1 MLAQTLV
8 RRDLFPNSDC
18 LKAGQRE
25 DMLTREILTYD
36 PDIACLQEVDRL
48 EKHLPVFSKA
58 GYAHVYASGPAKR
71 HGCLIL
77 YKEEMFEKGVEKTVF
92 YDDTDLTQFLDGPS
106 HILEDLKDPAI
117 FSQPPMS
124 PRIGSSIKTKNIAS
138 IVALARKDGHPGCVI
153 ATTHTFWHPNLQD
166 SRVIHVSRDASV
178 ATTHPAVGARED
190 EDEGAAAAASES
202 TGDGLENHPD
212 RIITNARP
220 ARPEDGLLTDAEL
233 LQLYQGGGRKTALR
247 SGYDEALAAVPQ
259 ESDNVYGARE
269 PSAIYGRNEPMYTSF
284 THYWRLTLDP
294 TEIGDHPRSDVVVG
308 VLKPHRKKDLGDGL
322 PMRGH
327 LPQEVSKENALHK
340 CSISIFGFDERG
352 QNVIPETGSRSSVAV
367 ASSPLITSPSGSQLA
382 SSRILIIMF
391 LVVLNLVA
399 FHALS
404 TMAIPNMNDLPD
416 PSKDDTHPQHLFA
429 SGYDV
434 RRIMDTEPEL
444 RDRETYFKPT
454 AYLIAIPD
462 PRPQTAICMYALR
475 ASVESGATLAWM
487 ETTRRSKS
495 DVDRGIEVLEHHSSG
510 VGHSDYYGKTE
521 VYAESINEPGRAI
534 ETRIFQYPIS
544 GVLLSDT
551 LGWSTFVSEDGE
563 ILDESKSVE
572 DCIRFFEYVGQTIAT
587 EVTIS
592 DGNLPRYVNT
602 LITPGNLIFQPQFTP
617 REGHVTDAVRF
628 ISWTGS
634 KEFPS
639 FAVPRTDD
647 HLRDVALAPVRRK
660 FLDNVRRVCRV
671 PTEGNVPAS

>member
-1 MLAQTLV
+1 MDIMTDRKLSEEAKALSALRKQKRAEKAAGISAATSSPPIDSSKGNILKRDWVLLRSPEDLKPKIKIMTWNMLAQTLV

-284 THYWRLTLDP
+284 THYWRLTLDYIFIADP

-322 PMRGH
+322 PMRGVCGSDH
-327 LPQEVSKENALHK
+327 VALMIEVS
-340 CSISIFGFDERG
+340 S
-352 QNVIPETGSRSSVAV
+352 
-367 ASSPLITSPSGSQLA
+367 
-382 SSRILIIMF
+382 
-391 LVVLNLVA
+391 
-399 FHALS
+399 
-404 TMAIPNMNDLPD
+404 
-416 PSKDDTHPQHLFA
+416 
-429 SGYDV
+429 
-434 RRIMDTEPEL
+434 
-444 RDRETYFKPT
+444 
-454 AYLIAIPD
+454 
-462 PRPQTAICMYALR
+462 
-475 ASVESGATLAWM
+475 
-487 ETTRRSKS
+487 
-495 DVDRGIEVLEHHSSG
+495 
-510 VGHSDYYGKTE
+510 
-521 VYAESINEPGRAI
+521 AE
-534 ETRIFQYPIS
+534 
-544 GVLLSDT
+544 
-551 LGWSTFVSEDGE
+551 
-563 ILDESKSVE
+563 
-572 DCIRFFEYVGQTIAT
+572 
-587 EVTIS
+587 
-592 DGNLPRYVNT
+592 
-602 LITPGNLIFQPQFTP
+602 
-617 REGHVTDAVRF
+617 
-628 ISWTGS
+628 
-634 KEFPS
+634 
-639 FAVPRTDD
+639 
-647 HLRDVALAPVRRK
+647 
-660 FLDNVRRVCRV
+660 
-671 PTEGNVPAS
+671 